1 MADKVNVMPQSL
13 SNLIAAGE
21 VVERPASALK
31 ELVENSI
38 DALSTHIYVQII
50 NGGLKSLIV
59 KDDGTGMNRHDATF
73 SILRHASSKI
83 KTAFDLNE
91 IMTMGFRGEALPS
104 IISVSEFKMETS
116 DGIEG
121 TIIEASGENKPTIAD
136 GPLRK
141 GTTITIN
148 NLFYNTPAR
157 LKYMKSEQY
166 EKSRCIDV
174 MERLALGFPFI
185 SFDVKG
191 DDGKTIFTTSGR
203 NDVIEVIQR
212 IWGNDIAKRINKS
225 TVKDDVDFSMDL
237 YLANPEINYS
247 NKYQIMTF
255 LNNRF
260 IYSFKLNKAI
270 EDAYRDHLSPLRY
283 PFAVVKIDIEPELV
297 DVNVHP
303 SKKEVRISCEDKI
316 ANAIKKSIHEFLTIK
331 KPIYTEK
338 QSEYILN
345 KPNSLFEDNNLF
357 NKELKKDE
365 VDINKLGGNKF
376 SPKPQSNNPLFE
388 GVERVSFQGNDIREI
403 EKNLEHIEK
412 INKENFDK
420 NNNQVYI
427 NNPYNDLIPIG
438 QIAKTYIICDSP
450 YGLAI
455 IDQHAAAE
463 RINFEKFSK
472 LFNEQIKL
480 ISPLEPMII
489 ELPPSMVLSFD
500 ESKKKFL
507 EEHYGLVVEMFGNN
521 ALKLMSIPEFLTD
534 KNYEGVLKDIIVGS
548 LDNKKEEPEALMR
561 KAISTIACKA
571 SVRAGQILS
580 PMEQVSLIK
589 ELGKCKNPAN
599 CPHGRP
605 TVIKITIK
613 ELEHMFKRTGF

>member
-1 MADKVNVMPQSL
+1 MPDKVNVMSQSL
-13 SNLIAAGE
+13 ANLIAAGE

-38 DALSTHIYVQII
+38 DASATHIYVQII
-50 NGGLKSLIV
+50 NGGLKSIIV
-59 KDDGTGMNRHDATF
+59 KDDGTGMNRHDASF

-83 KTAFDLNE
+83 KTSFDLNE

-121 TIIEASGENKPTIAD
+121 TIIEASGENKPMISD

-141 GTTITIN
+141 GTTITVN

-157 LKYMKSEQY
+157 LKYMKSDQY

-174 MERLALGFPFI
+174 MERLALGFPSI

-212 IWGNDIAKRINKS
+212 IWGNDIAKRINKFE
-225 TVKDDVDFSMDL
+225 VNDDVDFSVDL

-260 IYSFKLNKAI
+260 IYSYKLNKAI
-270 EDAYRDHLSPLRY
+270 EEAYRDHLSPLRY
-283 PFAVVKIDIEPELV
+283 PFAVIKIDIEPELI

-303 SKKEVRISCEDKI
+303 SKKEVRISCEDNI
-316 ANAIKKSIHEFLTIK
+316 ASSIKKAIDNFLTVK

-338 QSEYILN
+338 QSEYLLN
-345 KPNSLFEDNNLF
+345 KQNSLFEDTILI
-357 NKELKKDE
+357 NKNPKKEDM
-365 VDINKLGGNKF
+365 DINKLGGNKF
-376 SPKPQSNNPLFE
+376 SPNPQYDSPLFKE
-388 GVERVSFQGNDIREI
+388 VEKVSFQGNDIREI
-403 EKNLEHIEK
+403 EKNIEHIENVEK
-412 INKENFDK
+412 KK
-420 NNNQVYI
+420 NNDTAI

-450 YGLAI
+450 FGLAI
-455 IDQHAAAE
+455 LDQHAAAE
-463 RINFEKFSK
+463 RINFEKYSN
-472 LFNEQIKL
+472 LFKEQIKL
-480 ISPLEPMII
+480 ISPLEPLII
-489 ELPPSMVLSFD
+489 ELPPSMVLAFN
-500 ESKKKFL
+500 EEKKSFL

-534 KNYEGVLKDIIVGS
+534 KNYEGVLKDIIVAV
-548 LDNKKEEPEALMR
+548 LENRKEEPDVLMR

-580 PMEQVSLIK
+580 PMEQVTLIK